1 MPQNRSRKRLNRNA
15 PQEKN
20 GLIYVMRVV
29 NEMECIWRPT
39 PNDDTGF
46 DGEIELAHDG
56 TVSGRILKVQVKSGL
71 SYFVNRI
78 GTSFEFSARESDV
91 NYWTAANV
99 PVILVLFDPA
109 KGEGYWKAMKPYL
122 VKNPP
127 AVDMSYRVKF
137 SRTRDKFIRQ
147 SFTALC
153 GSAFEDD
160 EAGLTNYLKDK
171 IFETLHSN
179 LLPVAAGPTNMHLF
193 QVSDSRLAEMG
204 EAASSCMR
212 RIYRHKDSCFSFIN
226 PMTPGSGLQGIVLTD
241 TIETIS
247 FPRYLRERRSRHA
260 AMTLWNAALDSWLE
274 SRGLLPKDAHR
285 YYFPPAEDGKA
296 HEITWE
302 PQGRSVATRSVAYPY
317 IGKKTGNVAFWVHH
331 ACRVQF
337 KEVGGDIFLHLIPAY
352 VFTRDGVNYV
362 HSDDAGSLSTS
373 RKSHER
379 NYQVLNHLFFWSWFL
394 RSGLQNIVIPCAAES
409 IEIAPRLAT
418 TIAKFGIGTDKK
430 TLAAILKSEYDVN
443 WQELEQEVSD
453 DAQEDRD

>member
-46 DGEIELAHDG
+46 DGEIELAHGG

-122 VKNPP
+122 AKNPP
-127 AVDMSYRVKF
+127 SADMSYRVKF

-179 LLPVAAGPTNMHLF
+179 LLPVVAGPTNMYLF

-204 EAASSCMR
+204 EAAGSCMR
-212 RIYRHKDSCFSFIN
+212 RIYRHKDSCFTSS
-226 PMTPGSGLQGIVLTD
+226 TQRVRVADS
-241 TIETIS
+241 
-247 FPRYLRERRSRHA
+247 RESYSR
-260 AMTLWNAALDSWLE
+260 
-274 SRGLLPKDAHR
+274 
-285 YYFPPAEDGKA
+285 
-296 HEITWE
+296 
-302 PQGRSVATRSVAYPY
+302 TR
-317 IGKKTGNVAFWVHH
+317 
-331 ACRVQF
+331 
-337 KEVGGDIFLHLIPAY
+337 
-352 VFTRDGVNYV
+352 
-362 HSDDAGSLSTS
+362 
-373 RKSHER
+373 
-379 NYQVLNHLFFWSWFL
+379 
-394 RSGLQNIVIPCAAES
+394 
-409 IEIAPRLAT
+409 
-418 TIAKFGIGTDKK
+418 
-430 TLAAILKSEYDVN
+430 
-443 WQELEQEVSD
+443 
-453 DAQEDRD
+453 